1 MANPMPVVFFG
12 HGTPMNAIWQNDY
25 TRAWAATGA
34 SLPRPKAIL
43 VISAHWY
50 TRGTW
55 VTAMPE
61 PPTLYDFGGFTDL
74 EQLTYP
80 APGDPALAERVQA
93 LLAPHPVGLDEAEW
107 GFDHGT
113 WSVLFHAFPEAAIP
127 VIQLSIDGTKPAGFH
142 YELGKLLAPLRDE
155 GILIMGTGNVVHNLS
170 GFVRGQP
177 GARAFEWAAR
187 FEEKVKESLLGGD
200 DAALINYM
208 TLTPDARLAL
218 PSPEHYLPLL
228 YLIGLRRPGEE
239 ITFPVE
245 GIDGRSV
252 SMLTFQIGAA

>member
-25 TRAWAATGA
+25 TRAWAALGA
-34 SLPRPKAIL
+34 ALPRPRAIL

-55 VTAMPE
+55 LTAMPQ

-74 EQLTYP
+74 EQLVYP
-80 APGDPALAERVQA
+80 APGDPALAKRVQA
-93 LLAPHPVGLDEAEW
+93 LLAPHPAGLDLDEW

-113 WSVLFHAFPEAAIP
+113 WSVLMHAFPEAAIP
-127 VIQLSIDGTKPAGFH
+127 VIQLSIDGTKPVAFH

-177 GARAFEWAAR
+177 SARAFDWAAR
-187 FEEKVKESLLGGD
+187 FEEKVKESLLNED
-200 DAALINYM
+200 DAALINYP
-208 TLTPDARLAL
+208 TLTPDAKLAL

-228 YLIGLRRPGEE
+228 YLIGLRRAGDA

-252 SMLTFQIGAA
+252 SMLTFQLGAA